1 MYPDYQP
8 VVDQH
13 DTWLTLN
20 PVQGCPTTC
29 SYCSLHTLGL
39 TSTRPTELATP
50 AEAVRQLLTH
60 RYYAPH
66 LVLALYTS
74 TDALATPET
83 RAHLTGLLKALS
95 AAQIPNPVCLVTKFP
110 LTDDV
115 AAAIDRARNQ
125 GLTVLVYVSY
135 SGLGPD
141 HEPGIDPGALRGT
154 FRRLHAESIPTL
166 HYLRPALPANSDP
179 ALLSQLL
186 DHVAPFA
193 QCTVV
198 VGTKVKP
205 AARDQI
211 TRLWPELADPHLSP
225 ETADSVWPRS
235 TWTWLHHLPDRFTG
249 HPVFQTNSCA
259 LAYVLRR
266 ADRAGV
272 LGTPT
277 CAGNQCPN
285 RQRERCRQSDPGR
298 PAVTDSAIRAHL
310 DRLGHPELS
319 FAYRHQTRT
328 VVLARPAPLRDRHNL
343 AQVLGV
349 TVRAADDPGES
360 LWPGRLSGA
369 QPLVIDPT

>member
-1 MYPDYQP
+1 MK
-8 VVDQH
+8 
-13 DTWLTLN
+13 
-20 PVQGCPTTC
+20 TT
-29 SYCSLHTLGL
+29 S
-39 TSTRPTELATP
+39 
-50 AEAVRQLLTH
+50 
-60 RYYAPH
+60 
-66 LVLALYTS
+66 
-74 TDALATPET
+74 
-83 RAHLTGLLKALS
+83 K
-95 AAQIPNPVCLVTKFP
+95 
-110 LTDDV
+110 
-115 AAAIDRARNQ
+115 
-125 GLTVLVYVSY
+125 GLTVIVYVSY

-141 HEPGIDPGALRGT
+141 HEPGIDPAALRET
-154 FRRLHAESIPTL
+154 FRRLHAESIPTV

-186 DHVAPFA
+186 DHIVPFA

-198 VGTKVKP
+198 VGTKVTP

-272 LGTPT
+272 LDTPT
-277 CAGNQCPN
+277 CASNHCPP
-285 RQRERCRQSDPGR
+285 RQRDRCRQGDPGR
-298 PAVTDSAIRAHL
+298 PAITDSTIRAHL
-310 DRLGHPELS
+310 NRLGHPGLP
-319 FAYRHQTRT
+319 FAYRHQIRT

-349 TVRAADDPGES
+349 TVRAADDPDES

-369 QPLVIDPT
+369 QPLVIDPS